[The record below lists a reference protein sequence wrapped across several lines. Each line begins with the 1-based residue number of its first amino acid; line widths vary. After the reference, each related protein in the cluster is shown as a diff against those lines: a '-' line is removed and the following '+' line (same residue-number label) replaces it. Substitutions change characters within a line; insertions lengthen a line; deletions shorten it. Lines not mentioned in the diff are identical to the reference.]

1 MIMKH
6 ILIAILLL
14 FSTNIFCQ
22 QIINPNNEEKNN
34 SILEFK
40 DSIKTTMDV
49 NTKSILI
56 KSSDYMRKSAYYEYG
71 ALSSFAASMGFMLIA
86 FSNFDFWSENGSNI
100 TTSAISAVAAT
111 LFFTSAIVCTIA
123 SVKFDKKAGK
133 ELKLLMRGGT
143 GSISLT
149 F

>member
-1 MIMKH
+1 MKH

-14 FSTNIFCQ
+14 FSTNTFSQEITT
-22 QIINPNNEEKNN
+22 PNSEKMNN
-34 SILEFK
+34 SIVAVK
-40 DSIKTTMDV
+40 DSMKITMDV

-71 ALSSFAASMGFMLIA
+71 ALGSFAASMGFMLIA
-86 FSNFDFWSENGSNI
+86 FSNFDFWNENDSNI
-100 TTSAISAVAAT
+100 TTSGISAVAAT

-123 SVKFDKKAGK
+123 SVRFDKKAGK

-143 GSISLT
+143 GSITLT

>member
-1 MIMKH
+1 MKH

-34 SILEFK
+34 SIVEFK

-100 TTSAISAVAAT
+100 TTSAISAVVAT

>member
-1 MIMKH
+1 MKH
-6 ILIAILLL
+6 TLIAILLL
-14 FSTNIFCQ
+14 LSTNIFSQ
-22 QIINPNNEEKNN
+22 QIINPNNERENN
-34 SILEFK
+34 SIVEFK
-40 DSIKTTMDV
+40 DSMKITMDV

-71 ALSSFAASMGFMLIA
+71 AVGSFAASMGFMLIA
-86 FSNFDFWSENGSNI
+86 FSNFDFWNKNDSNI
-100 TTSAISAVAAT
+100 NASAISAVAAT

-123 SVKFDKKAGK
+123 SERFDKKAGK
-133 ELKLLMRGGT
+133 ELKLVMRGGT

>member
-1 MIMKH
+1 MKH

-34 SILEFK
+34 SIVEFK